1 LFWGEQQPVATLVA
15 AGCIFFHPERI
26 ADPLMDDVAVSRF
39 GPGAL
44 LVEFAQTIDL
54 GSLARCRGLMSSFEQ
69 NRLEGLLDVTPAYC
83 SLLLEFDG
91 PEHASGQLDRVN
103 ELLKSARAQPVE
115 EAPLFEIPVCYDGP
129 DLEEFARRNT
139 LSVSNVIE
147 LHAAPVYNVFLI
159 GFSPGFP
166 YLGPLDV
173 RLHAP
178 RLKNPRPRVPAGSVA
193 IGGEHTGI
201 YSIAS
206 PGGWW
211 LLGRT
216 NTKVFSMEKARDGGS
231 REAFLLRQ
239 GDSVKFRPVEQL
251 SH

>member
-1 LFWGEQQPVATLVA
+1 
-15 AGCIFFHPERI
+15 
-26 ADPLMDDVAVSRF
+26 MDDVAVSSF
-39 GPGAL
+39 GPAGL
-44 LVEFAQTIDL
+44 LVEFAEKVDL
-54 GSLARCRGLMSSFEQ
+54 ESLARCRGLISFFEGIH
-69 NRLEGLLDVTPAYC
+69 LDGLLDLTPAYC

-91 PEHASGQLDRVN
+91 PEHASDQFNRVKQV
-103 ELLKSARAQPVE
+103 LKSASPRPVG

-129 DLEEFARRNT
+129 DLEEFAQRNT

-147 LHAAPVYNVFLI
+147 LHTAPVYNVFLI

-178 RLKNPRPRVPAGSVA
+178 RLENPRPRVPPGSVA

-216 NTKVFSMEKARDGGS
+216 NIEIFSTKKARDAGS
-231 REAFLLRQ
+231 AEAFLLRQ
-239 GDSVKFRPVEQL
+239 GDSVKFLPVEKL
-251 SH
+251 SS

>member
-1 LFWGEQQPVATLVA
+1 LFWGEQQPVATFVA
-15 AGCIFFHPERI
+15 AGCIFLHPERI
-26 ADPLMDDVAVSRF
+26 ADLLMDDVAVSRF
-39 GPGAL
+39 GPAAL
-44 LVEFAQTIDL
+44 LVEFAQKVDL
-54 GSLARCRGLMSSFEQ
+54 ESLARCRGLMRSFEE
-69 NRLEGLLDVTPAYC
+69 NYLDGLLDVTPAYC

-91 PEHASGQLDRVN
+91 PEHASDQLERVDK
-103 ELLKSARAQPVE
+103 LLKSARSQPME

-147 LHAAPVYNVFLI
+147 LHAAPVYSVFLI

-166 YLGPLDV
+166 YLGPLDL

-178 RLKNPRPRVPAGSVA
+178 RLENPRPRVPAGSVA

-216 NTKVFSMEKARDGGS
+216 NAEIFSPNKACDSGS
-231 REAFLLRQ
+231 VEAFLLRQ
-239 GDSVKFRPVEQL
+239 GDSVKFLPVEEL

>member
-1 LFWGEQQPVATLVA
+1 
-15 AGCIFFHPERI
+15 
-26 ADPLMDDVAVSRF
+26 MDDVVVSRF
-39 GPGAL
+39 GPVAL
-44 LVEFAQTIDL
+44 LVAFAQKVDL
-54 GSLARCRGLMSSFEQ
+54 ESLARCRGLLSSFQE
-69 NRLEGLLDVTPAYC
+69 NRLEGLVDVTPAYC
-83 SLLLEFDG
+83 SLLLEFDD
-91 PEHASGQLDRVN
+91 PEHASDQFDTVN
-103 ELLKSARAQPVE
+103 QLLKAARAHPVE
-115 EAPLFEIPVCYDGP
+115 EAPVFEIPVCYDGP

-147 LHAAPVYNVFLI
+147 LHTAPIYSVFLI

-178 RLKNPRPRVPAGSVA
+178 RLDHPRPQVPAGSVA

-216 NTKVFSMEKARDGGS
+216 NAEIFSAEKARDGGS
-231 REAFLLRQ
+231 ADAFLLRQ
-239 GDSVKFRPVEQL
+239 GDSVKFLPVEEL

>member
-15 AGCIFFHPERI
+15 AGCIFLHLERI
-26 ADPLMDDVAVSRF
+26 ARLLMDDVAVSRF
-39 GPGAL
+39 GPAAL
-44 LVEFAQTIDL
+44 LVEFAQRVDL
-54 GSLARCRGLMSSFEQ
+54 ESLARCRGLLSSFQE
-69 NRLEGLLDVTPAYC
+69 NRLEGLVDVTPAYC
-83 SLLLEFDG
+83 SLLLEFDD
-91 PEHASGQLDRVN
+91 PEHASNQSDRVDQ
-103 ELLKSARAQPVE
+103 LLRAARAQPLE

-147 LHAAPVYNVFLI
+147 LHVAPVYSVFLI

-166 YLGPLDV
+166 YLGPLDA

-178 RLKNPRPRVPAGSVA
+178 RLDNPRPRVPAGSVA

-216 NTKVFSMEKARDGGS
+216 NAEIFSAEKACDGGS
-231 REAFLLRQ
+231 AEAFLLRQ
-239 GDSVKFRPVEQL
+239 GDSVKFLPVDEL
-251 SH
+251 SD

>member
-15 AGCIFFHPERI
+15 AGCIFLHPERI
-26 ADPLMDDVAVSRF
+26 ADLLMDDVAVTRF
-39 GPGAL
+39 GPAAL
-44 LVEFAQTIDL
+44 LVEFAQTVDL
-54 GSLARCRGLMSSFEQ
+54 GSLARCRGLLSCFEE

-83 SLLLEFDG
+83 SLLLEFDD
-91 PEHASGQLDRVN
+91 PEHASNQLDRVN
-103 ELLKSARAQPVE
+103 ELLRAARSRPSE
-115 EAPLFEIPVCYDGP
+115 EAPLFEISVCYDGP
-129 DLEEFARRNT
+129 DLEEFARRNM

-147 LHAAPVYNVFLI
+147 LHAAPVYSVFLI

-166 YLGPLDV
+166 YLGPLDA

-178 RLKNPRPRVPAGSVA
+178 RLENPRPRVPAGSVA

-201 YSIAS
+201 YSISS

-216 NTKVFSMEKARDGGS
+216 NAEIFSMKKAWYGGTPD
-231 REAFLLRQ
+231 AFLLRQ
-239 GDSVKFRPVEQL
+239 GDSVKFLPVDKL
-251 SH
+251 PR

>member
-1 LFWGEQQPVATLVA
+1 
-15 AGCIFFHPERI
+15 
-26 ADPLMDDVAVSRF
+26 MDDVAVSRF
-39 GPGAL
+39 GPTAL
-44 LVEFAQTIDL
+44 LVAFAQTVDL
-54 GSLARCRGLMSSFEQ
+54 ESLARCRGLLSSFEV
-69 NRLEGLLDVTPAYC
+69 NRLEGLVDVTPAYC
-83 SLLLEFDG
+83 SLLLEFDD
-91 PEHASGQLDRVN
+91 PEHASNQFDRVSQ
-103 ELLKSARAQPVE
+103 LVSAARPLPLE

-147 LHAAPVYNVFLI
+147 LHAAPVYSVFLI

-166 YLGPLDV
+166 YLGPLDA

-178 RLKNPRPRVPAGSVA
+178 RLENPRPRVPAGSVA

-216 NTKVFSMEKARDGGS
+216 NADIFSTEKACDGGS
-231 REAFLLRQ
+231 LDAFLLRQ
-239 GDSVKFRPVEQL
+239 GDSVKFLPVDEL
-251 SH
+251 PH

>member
-15 AGCIFFHPERI
+15 AGCIFLHPERI
-26 ADPLMDDVAVSRF
+26 ADLLMDDVAVSRF
-39 GPGAL
+39 GPVAL
-44 LVEFAQTIDL
+44 LVAFAQKVDL
-54 GSLARCRGLMSSFEQ
+54 ESLARCRGLLSSFQE
-69 NRLEGLLDVTPAYC
+69 NRLQGLVDVTPAYC
-83 SLLLEFDG
+83 SLLLEFDD
-91 PEHASGQLDRVN
+91 PEHASDQFDRVN
-103 ELLKSARAQPVE
+103 QLLKAARALPVE
-115 EAPLFEIPVCYDGP
+115 EAPVFEIPVCYDGP

-147 LHAAPVYNVFLI
+147 LHTAPVYSVFLI

-178 RLKNPRPRVPAGSVA
+178 RLDHPRPRVSAGSVA

-216 NTKVFSMEKARDGGS
+216 DAEIFSAEKARDGGS
-231 REAFLLRQ
+231 ADAFLLRQ
-239 GDSVKFRPVEQL
+239 GDSVKFLPVEEL
-251 SH
+251 FH